1 MHPMAE
7 SATQTITIDATPER
21 CFAIATDFER
31 YPEWAQDVKQA
42 VVKGRDEAGRAT
54 EVDYRASAL
63 GRSTHYT
70 LHYDYSDAPERLSWK
85 LVKGDIMRA
94 CDGSY
99 QFTASA
105 SDPGVTEVVYAL
117 SIELV
122 VPLPGFV
129 KRRAEVRIL
138 NTVKELKA
146 RAEA

>member
-1 MHPMAE
+1 MPPMAE
-7 SATQTITIDATPER
+7 SATQTITIDATPEH
-21 CFAIATDFER
+21 CFAIAIDFER
-31 YPEWAQDVKQA
+31 YPEWAPDVKQA
-42 VVKGRDEAGRAT
+42 VVKERDDQGRAT
-54 EVDYRASAL
+54 EVEFRASAL

-70 LHYDYSDAPERLSWK
+70 LHYDYADAPDRLSWK

-99 QFTASA
+99 TFAPAAADRS
-105 SDPGVTEVVYAL
+105 VTEVVYAL

-146 RAEA
+146 RAET